1 MNREE
6 AVYCVLLSQEER
18 EAVTFEL
25 EVFLSSIK
33 HGHEVEWLQKGDERP
48 VEKMTAAEASPTY
61 EAAESEKDEADEGE
75 AEYEEFMSFMIAS
88 IGGKLA
94 ELKKNLRFGL
104 LFLDGYEADW
114 LLDHLEIALDVYAE
128 EKAASTE
135 SRANVFPKEGMLADV
150 PVEVYLESNVASA
163 RAKLVEALAQR
174 T

>member
-33 HGHEVEWLQKGDERP
+33 RGHEVEWLQKGDERP

-61 EAAESEKDEADEGE
+61 EAAESEKDEADEDE
-75 AEYEEFMSFMIAS
+75 VEYEEFMSFMIAS

-114 LLDHLEIALDVYAE
+114 LLDHLEIALDAYAQ

>member
-33 HGHEVEWLQKGDERP
+33 REHEVEWLQKGDERP

-61 EAAESEKDEADEGE
+61 EAAESEKDEADQGE

-104 LFLDGYEADW
+104 LFLDGYEANW

-135 SRANVFPKEGMLADV
+135 STANVFPKEGMLADV
-150 PVEVYLESNVASA
+150 PVEVYMESNVASA

>member
-33 HGHEVEWLQKGDERP
+33 QGHEVEWFQKGDERP
-48 VEKMTAAEASPTY
+48 VEKMSVAEASPDY
-61 EAAESEKDEADEGE
+61 DVDHGEQAESDEDS

-114 LLDHLEIALDVYAE
+114 LLDHLEIALDAYAQ
-128 EKAASTE
+128 EKSASME